1 MVMRARRGRGVVV
14 KRRVVAGR
22 RGMVGRG
29 RREVRKD
36 ILLDGGGFWMAV
48 EGGMVWRAFLSWGEA
63 DAVGGCGLVL

>member
-36 ILLDGGGFWMAV
+36 ISFWMAV
-48 EGGMVWRAFLSWGEA
+48 EGGMVWRGFCRGERPMRWVR
-63 DAVGGCGLVL
+63 VGVVR